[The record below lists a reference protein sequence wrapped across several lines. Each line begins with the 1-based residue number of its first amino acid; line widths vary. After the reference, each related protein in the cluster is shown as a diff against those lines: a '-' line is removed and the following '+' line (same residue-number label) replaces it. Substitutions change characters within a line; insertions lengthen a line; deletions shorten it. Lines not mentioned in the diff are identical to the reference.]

1 MWTAAQLGAVWI
13 RVSGNCAIV
22 LLTCVLSQTCVLQ
35 GAFWAGSGYLIAIK
49 LGGQAEFC
57 PGETSAVAD
66 FVTLCTRDLD
76 YCRSSCCTATP
87 SGRRC
92 IYCGCA
98 VSSNAYGP
106 YCAAL
111 HNSNNQRQF
120 CQAAAR
126 ARRNDNGAVPC
137 ITERVG
143 DFLDAVEC
151 GELCIYPSACADSL
165 SYA

>member
-76 YCRSSCCTATP
+76 YCRSSCCTPHLPDGDAYTVDALLAAMP
-87 SGRRC
+87 MAPTAQPC
-92 IYCGCA
+92 ITRTTSA
-98 VSSNAYGP
+98 SS
-106 YCAAL
+106 
-111 HNSNNQRQF
+111 
-120 CQAAAR
+120 AR
-126 ARRNDNGAVPC
+126 PRRNDNGAVPC

-165 SYA
+165 FYA